1 MNMYAAC
8 AVILSLC
15 AAAVILAASR
25 SSWERRQLKI
35 EYYRAGQGDTRRT
48 RIAFISDIHNYCD
61 DEQKKAKL
69 LAAIEETK
77 PELVL
82 LGGDIISVIKES
94 HEAPDITRICKVLA
108 DIAEHYPVIYAEG
121 NHELRLRER
130 YPGLYEQYR
139 TDLEQ
144 AGVIFLI
151 DDKVDYKDI
160 SIYGISLA
168 QAYYKKRLPIIGTDL
183 IMPEKYLIGKLGLPD
198 EHSFNI
204 LLMHSPMFLKEA
216 SDWGAD
222 LVLSGHFHGGTIRL
236 PGGSGLMSPQ
246 FHFFNKYCSGVHHIG
261 KTMMI
266 VNRGLGTHTFNI
278 RLNDL
283 PELSIIDIGH

>member
-8 AVILSLC
+8 VASLCLC
-15 AAAVILAASR
+15 AAIVIAATIR

-35 EYYRAGQGDTRRT
+35 DYYRAGQGGTRKT

-61 DEQKKAKL
+61 DEQKAVKL
-69 LAAIEETK
+69 KAAIKESS
-77 PELVL
+77 PELIL
-82 LGGDIISVIKES
+82 LGGDIVGVNKECKDTPDVDSISRVMVELAS
-94 HEAPDITRICKVLA
+94 TYSLIC
-108 DIAEHYPVIYAEG
+108 AEG
-121 NHELRLRER
+121 NHDTRLREK

-139 TDLEQ
+139 SCLEQ

-151 DDKVDYKDI
+151 DEKADYKDI
-160 SIYGISLA
+160 CIYGVSLDKH
-168 QAYYKKRLPIIGTDL
+168 YYRKRMPIIEADER
-183 IMPEKYLIGKLGLPD
+183 MPEKYLIGKLGMPD
-198 EHSFNI
+198 EHKFNI
-204 LLMHSPMFLKEA
+204 LLMHSPMYLKQA
-216 SDWGAD
+216 ADWGAD

-236 PGGSGLMSPQ
+236 PDGRGLMSPQ
-246 FHFFNKYCSGVHHIG
+246 FHFFNKYCSGEHHMG

-283 PELSIIDIGH
+283 PELSIIDIYS